1 MESKYRSIISEE
13 NLTSKSRG
21 AISVTYTSDFRD
33 FVIKKYKYFINIFYI
48 DFMLNNVLDIL
59 N

>member
-21 AISVTYTSDFRD
+21 AVSVKYTSNFRD

-48 DFMLNNVLDIL
+48 DFMLK
-59 N
+59 